1 MRPVTRQSTDCAR
14 GLALLLA
21 AALVV
26 RPTRPLREPAS
37 RAAARVGEIP
47 TVCTGCGEV
56 RGQLALRGGT
66 AGGRD
71 GTDSSRGRGGDE
83 GEQGDAAACDA
94 VKDAT
99 VPAKGRVTKAALQ
112 TLFHLPVPDA
122 ASRVGM
128 ATTSFKKLCRRM
140 GIEKWPYRRHAR
152 PTCADAGSGP
162 LGAREHAS
170 HGRAPRGRRRRAGVP
185 REAHGAGRRAVKQDR
200 GGEGGGARGKPYHAR
215 TSGSDCRKRARSTPT
230 KRAGALCRADGC
242 STYASYGNVL
252 ENKARFCAA
261 HKGPE
266 HVHMNLKH
274 CQNATCTRWASFG
287 TAEDGVLARCA
298 RHKLSQDLD
307 LRNRRCV
314 HPRGS
319 AAMAAAAA
327 TALCKRQPSYGMPG
341 SKVATHC
348 ALHRVPGQVD
358 LKNERYR
365 CRFPAGCRRMAS
377 FGHVLYGRPLYCS
390 AHKEAQEGLVNIRT
404 ARCDFGGGGVCSK
417 QASFVHVQA
426 LALGQVQ
433 RYCPL
438 HKFQGCVRRSLS
450 AQPREGAG
458 AGAGEW
464 QTRTDGDSGVLSIN
478 HALATQV
485 PCSITRLEGMR

>member
-1 MRPVTRQSTDCAR
+1 M
-14 GLALLLA
+14 
-21 AALVV
+21 
-26 RPTRPLREPAS
+26 
-37 RAAARVGEIP
+37 
-47 TVCTGCGEV
+47 
-56 RGQLALRGGT
+56 
-66 AGGRD
+66 
-71 GTDSSRGRGGDE
+71 
-83 GEQGDAAACDA
+83 
-94 VKDAT
+94 
-99 VPAKGRVTKAALQ
+99 
-112 TLFHLPVPDA
+112 
-122 ASRVGM
+122 
-128 ATTSFKKLCRRM
+128 
-140 GIEKWPYRRHAR
+140 
-152 PTCADAGSGP
+152 
-162 LGAREHAS
+162 
-170 HGRAPRGRRRRAGVP
+170 
-185 REAHGAGRRAVKQDR
+185 
-200 GGEGGGARGKPYHAR
+200 
-215 TSGSDCRKRARSTPT
+215 
-230 KRAGALCRADGC
+230 CRADGC
-242 STYASYGNVL
+242 KTYASYGNVL

-314 HPRGS
+314 YPRAVSCTDTASATGS
-319 AAMAAAAA
+319 SAMAAAAA

-348 ALHRVPGQVD
+348 ALHRLPGQVD

-426 LALGQVQ
+426 LALGHVQ